1 MALFNQKRM
10 QDLGILAIAVVLVQ
24 MALSKWI
31 YPFFNAA
38 TEQLFSITQQTAI
51 TSPTLGNKIIGFL
64 AGIIPFELGNFSN
77 WIAMFLG
84 AFVILIVGYW
94 VYDQKWAPWKGK
106 NVYQRLWA
114 ILLYGTSV
122 LWVFLLIT
130 KISVVSTL
138 ALPLLI
144 GLGINYFILALVIVT
159 LAKTRTFKFLRI

>member
-1 MALFNQKRM
+1 M

-31 YPFFNAA
+31 YPLFNAA

-84 AFVILIVGYW
+84 AFVILMIGYW
-94 VYDQKWAPWKGK
+94 VYEQKWAWKGK
-106 NVYQRLWA
+106 NIYQRLWA
-114 ILLYGTSV
+114 ILLYGTAV
-122 LWVFLLIT
+122 LYVFLLIT

-144 GLGINYFILALVIVT
+144 GLGINYFILAFVIAT
-159 LAKTRTFKFLRI
+159 LAKQGTFKFLRI

>member
-31 YPFFNAA
+31 YPLFNAA

-84 AFVILIVGYW
+84 AFVILMIGYW
-94 VYDQKWAPWKGK
+94 VYEQRWAWKGK
-106 NVYQRLWA
+106 NIYQRLWA
-114 ILLYGTSV
+114 ILLYGTGALYV
-122 LWVFLLIT
+122 VILIT
-130 KISVVSTL
+130 KIAEVSTI

-144 GLGINYFILALVIVT
+144 GLGINYAIVAFAVSS
-159 LAKTRTFKFLRI
+159 LAKRLKFLRI